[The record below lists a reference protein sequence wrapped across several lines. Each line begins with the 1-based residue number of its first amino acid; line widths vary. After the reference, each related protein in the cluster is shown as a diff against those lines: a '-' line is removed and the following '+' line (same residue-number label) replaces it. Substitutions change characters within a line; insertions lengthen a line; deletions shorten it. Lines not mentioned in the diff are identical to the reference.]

1 MNPFTYLWN
10 LLFGTFPVAEKPV
23 EIKPRIRRK
32 RHIVPTTLSCKKWI
46 SAHDDILMSAWEDGA
61 SIEWLANYLNRSTS
75 AIKTRLIHHGYSTK
89 KKASRL
95 REF

>member
-10 LLFGTFPVAEKPV
+10 LLFSKFPTQTPAILVKRTR
-23 EIKPRIRRK
+23 KK
-32 RHIVPTTLSCKKWI
+32 RHIVPTTLSCTTWK
-46 SAHDDILMSAWEDGA
+46 SAHDEILMNMWEDGV
-61 SIEWLANYLNRSTS
+61 SVEWLANYLNRSTA

-89 KKASRL
+89 KGASRL